1 MFLDKSS
8 MPHNNGVANKHAS
21 EFVFMFKKSLPYD
34 DEGSVGG
41 LNGTP
46 HLMNTIAH

>member
-1 MFLDKSS
+1 MS
-8 MPHNNGVANKHAS
+8 HNNGVAIKHAC
-21 EFVFMFKKSLPYD
+21 EFVFMFKKSFPYD

>member
-1 MFLDKSS
+1 MS
-8 MPHNNGVANKHAS
+8 HNNGATTKHVG
-21 EFVFMFKKSLPYD
+21 EFVFKLKKSLPYD